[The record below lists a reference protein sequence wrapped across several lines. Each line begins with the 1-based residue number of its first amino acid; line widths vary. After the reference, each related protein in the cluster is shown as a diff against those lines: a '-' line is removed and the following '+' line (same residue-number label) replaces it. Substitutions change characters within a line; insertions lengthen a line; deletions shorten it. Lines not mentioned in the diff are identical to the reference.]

1 MNNFS
6 IETDRLIITEA
17 DETMAKSIHENSLDE
32 DNRRFDPD
40 EVYETIEDAHK
51 IINSILEWYRQD
63 RAPLVYPILLKS
75 GSNIGYVQ
83 AIPFGI
89 QDWELGYHIAKKYTG
104 HGYAT
109 EAVNAFLPVI
119 MDKLKIDRIM
129 GIVLQENIASCA
141 VLEKCGFVLEY
152 KGMGNYQ
159 NHSRDICRYL
169 YTQRRPPL

>member
-6 IETDRLIITEA
+6 IETDRLAITEA
-17 DETMAKSIHENSLDE
+17 DHSMAQSFHENSLDE

-51 IINSILEWYRQD
+51 IINSILDWYRQG
-63 RAPLVYPILLKS
+63 RAPLVYPIILKS
-75 GSNIGYVQ
+75 GANIGYVQ
-83 AIPFGI
+83 AIPFGN
-89 QDWELGYHIAKKYTG
+89 QDWEIGYHIAQKYTG

-109 EAVNAFLPVI
+109 EAVKAFLPVI
-119 MDKLKIDRIM
+119 MVKLKIERIM

-152 KGMGNYQ
+152 KGNGNYQ
-159 NHSRDICRYL
+159 NQLEDICKYS
-169 YTQRRPPL
+169 YTQRRHSP